1 MLECKAR
8 INPGIMDDHCIPKGD
23 FYETE
28 NTKISA
34 CHSCTGV
41 IPVPYYWLLT
51 FPNSAPKADKN
62 TSQETIAEEAT
73 ENSSDDSASQPDEA
87 ALAAAREAFD
97 QYTENLFKQEA
108 SQSLLTL
115 HYTLADPESYGITDY
130 DRTLGVPERDTQGR
144 TLHYSTPELEKNTL
158 ATAKAAG
165 KSWTSQTKQLFWRPK
180 KPRQLQ
186 NLFKQNSFLLFT
198 IHWLKE
204 RTFA

>member
-1 MLECKAR
+1 MKQRTQKYLHAILALVLSLCL
-8 INPGIMDDHCIPKGD
+8 I
-23 FYETE
+23 
-28 NTKISA
+28 
-34 CHSCTGV
+34 TGCS
-41 IPVPYYWLLT
+41 L

-130 DRTLGVPERDTQGR
+130 DRTLGTASAEDKTSGALVFSCNMGR
-144 TLHYSTPELEKNTL
+144 SRCAGSPVVVCWRGRQSEIAELPCL
-158 ATAKAAG
+158 VAG
-165 KSWTSQTKQLFWRPK
+165 MQPGGLIS
-180 KPRQLQ
+180 
-186 NLFKQNSFLLFT
+186 
-198 IHWLKE
+198 
-204 RTFA
+204 